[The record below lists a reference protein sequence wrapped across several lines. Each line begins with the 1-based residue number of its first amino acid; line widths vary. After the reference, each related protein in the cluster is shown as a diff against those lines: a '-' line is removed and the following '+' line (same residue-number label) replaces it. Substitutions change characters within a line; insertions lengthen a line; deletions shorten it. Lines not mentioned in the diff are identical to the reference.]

1 MECKTAESDLPLIQ
15 AERTEKG
22 EEPPPLL
29 HFNAAQGCAP
39 SPRTQITIEI
49 GPQSGTIQLP
59 LLRYRLIRTFSRSRF
74 KAQSGP
80 QSAFRPS
87 TIRLSATGRIVQRIE
102 NKTLAQMQSNL
113 LKSRSL
119 GFDMAPRYAPS
130 LLNQRSLLYP
140 NYIAFWPLDCGP
152 AGAICDLPILNHAQ
166 RSCGMIVCPWVL
178 PYLQFV
184 GIQGDRLGSHSL
196 RSWRP

>member
-15 AERTEKG
+15 AERTEDG

-39 SPRTQITIEI
+39 SSRTQITIEI

-59 LLRYRLIRTFSRSRF
+59 LLQYRLIRTFSRSRF

-80 QSAFRPS
+80 QSAFRLS
-87 TIRLSATGRIVQRIE
+87 TVGLSAASRVVQRIE
-102 NKTLAQMQSNL
+102 TKALAQM
-113 LKSRSL
+113 RSL

-130 LLNQRSLLYP
+130 LFNRRSLPYP
-140 NYIAFWPLDCGP
+140 SYIAFWPLDCGP

-166 RSCGMIVCPWVL
+166 RSCGMIVHPQVL
-178 PYLQFV
+178 LCLFAILWNRGQPP
-184 GIQGDRLGSHSL
+184 GSHSP